1 MDRLVGMLE
10 VGAMSHTLFQRVANL
25 WDVAEFFLRLGI
37 TAFGGPTAHIA
48 LMEQEVV
55 VRRGWLSRAEF
66 LDLLGTVNIIPGS
79 NPTEMA
85 LLIGYRRAGWLG
97 LLLAGICFILP
108 AALIVSA
115 IAWAYV
121 NYGKLPEAAS
131 LFYGIKPVIIAVM
144 VQAIWNLGRAAVKT
158 WLLAIVGTGA
168 VVAGYYDINLLLILL
183 MSGVLMLVAR
193 AAAQRPKG
201 TTACLTPFL
210 GAATGFRLLSTAGT
224 MAPFSVWPMVLFFL
238 KFGAVMFGS
247 GYVLVAFLHTDL
259 VAHRQWL
266 TESQLLDAVSI
277 GQFTP
282 GPLLSTATFVGYI
295 LGGPQAAVL
304 ATVAIF
310 LPAFVFCAVVG
321 PFASRLRQSRLLGG
335 FVAGV
340 NVASLALMVIVTWR
354 LGAVALI
361 DWLTIS
367 LGVAAAVWLL
377 FYRVNS
383 TWLIL
388 GGAAV
393 GLARYVFLSNF

>member
-1 MDRLVGMLE
+1 MNP
-10 VGAMSHTLFQRVANL
+10 APQWKIANL
-25 WDVAEFFLRLGI
+25 FGVVGLFLRLGT

-66 LDLLGTVNIIPGS
+66 LDLLGTVNVIPGS

-97 LLLAGICFILP
+97 LLLGGICFILP
-108 AALIVSA
+108 AAFIVSA

-121 NYGKLPEAAS
+121 NYGELPQTKS

-144 VQAIWNLGRAAVKT
+144 VQAIWHLARTAVKT
-158 WLLAIVGTGA
+158 WLLAMVGTGA
-168 VVAGYYDINLLLILL
+168 VVAGFYDVNLLLILL
-183 MSGVLMLVAR
+183 ISGVSMLVAR
-193 AAAQRPKG
+193 AAAQRPRG

-259 VAHRQWL
+259 VEHRQWL

-282 GPLLSTATFVGYI
+282 GPLLCTATFVGYV
-295 LGGPQAAVL
+295 LGGPQAAAL

-310 LPAFVFCAVVG
+310 LPAFVFCAVVA
-321 PFASRLRQSRLLGG
+321 PFASRLRQSRLVTG

-340 NVASLALMVIVTWR
+340 NVASLALMVVVTWR
-354 LGAVALI
+354 LGPVALV
-361 DWLTIS
+361 DWLSIS

-393 GLARYVFLSNF
+393 GLARFVFENGF

>member
-1 MDRLVGMLE
+1 MLE
-10 VGAMSHTLFQRVANL
+10 AGGMSHVLFNKMANL
-25 WDVAEFFLRLGI
+25 VEVAGLFLRLGV

-66 LDLLGTVNIIPGS
+66 LDLLGTVNLIPGS

-85 LLIGYRRAGWLG
+85 ILIGYRRAGWPG
-97 LLLAGICFILP
+97 LLLGGICFILP

-115 IAWAYV
+115 IGWAYV
-121 NYGKLPEAAS
+121 NYGKLPQAEGV
-131 LFYGIKPVIIAVM
+131 FYGIKPVVIAVM
-144 VQAIWNLGRAAVKT
+144 AQAIWQLGRASAKT
-158 WLLAIVGTGA
+158 WLLGMVGIGA
-168 VVAGYYDINLLLILL
+168 VVAGFYDVNLLLILL
-183 MSGVLMLVAR
+183 ASGLVMFVAR
-193 AAAQRPKG
+193 ASAQTLRAPAAGLTPMLG
-201 TTACLTPFL
+201 TT
-210 GAATGFRLLSTAGT
+210 TGFRLLSTAGT
-224 MAPFSVWPMVLFFL
+224 MAPFALKPMCLFFL
-238 KFGAVMFGS
+238 KTGAVMFGS

-259 VAHRQWL
+259 VVHRQWL
-266 TESQLLDAVSI
+266 TEGQLLDAVSI

-282 GPLLSTATFVGYI
+282 GPLLTTATFVGYL
-295 LGGPQAAVL
+295 LGGPQAAAL

-310 LPAFVFCAVVG
+310 LPAFVFCAVSG
-321 PFASRLRQSRLLGG
+321 PFAARLRQSRLVAG
-335 FVAGV
+335 FVSGL
-340 NVASLALMVIVTWR
+340 NVASLALMVVVTWR
-354 LGAVALI
+354 LGQVALV

-393 GLARYVFLSNF
+393 GLARFVFESNF

>member
-1 MDRLVGMLE
+1 MNP
-10 VGAMSHTLFQRVANL
+10 APQWKIANL
-25 WDVAEFFLRLGI
+25 FGVVELFLRLGL
-37 TAFGGPTAHIA
+37 TAFGGPAAHIA

-66 LDLLGTVNIIPGS
+66 LDLLGTVNVIPGS

-97 LLLAGICFILP
+97 LLLGGICFIMP
-108 AALIVSA
+108 AALIVSG

-121 NYGKLPEAAS
+121 NYGDLPQTKS

-144 VQAIWNLGRAAVKT
+144 VQAMWHLARTAVKT
-158 WLLAIVGTGA
+158 PLLAIVGAGA
-168 VVAGYYDINLLLILL
+168 VVAGFYDVNLLLILL
-183 MSGVLMLVAR
+183 ISGLFMLVAR
-193 AAAQRPKG
+193 AAGQASKG
-201 TTACLTPFL
+201 AAASGLTPLL
-210 GAATGFRLLSTAGT
+210 GASPGFKLLSTAGI
-224 MAPFSVWPMVLFFL
+224 MAPFSFWTMVWFFF

-259 VAHRQWL
+259 VEHREWL
-266 TESQLLDAVSI
+266 TKSQLLDAVSI

-282 GPLLSTATFVGYI
+282 GPLLCTATFVGYV
-295 LGGPQAAVL
+295 LGGSQAAAL

-310 LPAFVFCAVVG
+310 LPAFVFCAVIA
-321 PFASRLRQSRLLGG
+321 PFASRIRQSRLVTG

-340 NVASLALMVIVTWR
+340 NVASLALMVVVTWR
-354 LGAVALI
+354 LGPVALM

-393 GLARYVFLSNF
+393 GLARFVFENGF